1 MTTTTPEA
9 TDALTV
15 EMNAARAA
23 VAALPRLQ
31 LAHVP
36 TPLEEVPRLLPAL
49 LPLFAPSSPPGGR
62 APARLPQ
69 LPKLFIKR
77 DDLSGLGLSGNK
89 VRKLELLLAEAVEQ
103 GADTLITCGGVQSN
117 HCRATALAAARLG
130 LRCVLLLRTA
140 DPWVPQPLVGNL
152 LLDRM
157 AGAAVRLINYAEYA
171 RRAELMAEV
180 QAELQ
185 ASGRRGYIIPEGGS
199 NALGSLGYVRCI
211 DELCEQVPEPER
223 PLTVVYA
230 AGSGGTG
237 AGLLYGVA
245 LRGLPWRVV
254 GVNVCDDRAYFVR
267 RIGEILY
274 DIATRFRPAAGAQRA
289 VAQARRAID
298 IRDGYVGRGYALSR
312 PDELRLLI
320 EAARATGLLFDPVY
334 TGKALFG
341 LCGEI
346 LRAPHELDERVV
358 FVHTGGV
365 FGLLA
370 TGPELAPVLDAQD
383 RARAGASDGGLDGG
397 LDGALNGSG
406 AGPRHA

>member
-1 MTTTTPEA
+1 MAMTMTATPEA
-9 TDALTV
+9 TDALTA

-23 VAALPRLQ
+23 VAALPRLK
-31 LAHVP
+31 LAHLP
-36 TPLEEVPRLLPAL
+36 TPLEEEPRLLPQL
-49 LPLFAPSSPPGGR
+49 LPLLPPGPGGGEL
-62 APARLPQ
+62 PARLPQ
-69 LPKLFIKR
+69 LFVKR

-103 GADTLITCGGVQSN
+103 GADTVITCGGVQSN

-130 LRCVLLLRTA
+130 LRSVLLLRAA
-140 DPWVPQPLVGNL
+140 DPSAPQPLVGNL
-152 LLDRM
+152 LLDRL
-157 AGAAVRLINYAEYA
+157 AGATVRLISPADYA
-171 RRAELMAEV
+171 RRAELLAEV
-180 QAELQ
+180 AAELL

-274 DIATRFRPAAGAQRA
+274 DIATLFRPDAGAQRA
-289 VAQARRAID
+289 VSQARRAID

-312 PDELRLLI
+312 PEELRLLT

-334 TGKALFG
+334 TGKALLG
-341 LCGEI
+341 LCSE
-346 LRAPHELDERVV
+346 LRRAPHELDERVL

-370 TGPELAPVLDAQD
+370 AAPELAPVLSEAD
-383 RARAGASDGGLDGG
+383 REAAREADRTGV
-397 LDGALNGSG
+397 
-406 AGPRHA
+406 GPRHA